1 MNAEERQAALDALN
15 AIMRSRQNKSNN
27 KNTGNSENKDKN
39 NVSNGANDD
48 YADAWNAIMSK
59 YDVDSVSEKD
69 LEDLLSQI
77 HQGKIQNI

>member
-1 MNAEERQAALDALN
+1 MNSEERQAALDALN
-15 AIMRSRQNKSNN
+15 AIMQSRQNKSNN
-27 KNTGNSENKDKN
+27 KNNK
-39 NVSNGANDD
+39 VSNGANDD

-69 LEDLLSQI
+69 LEDLLDQI